1 VGSEQ
6 MTETDNGHYCK
17 MNNLDDAMDAM
28 IKQMLD
34 QDGSVKGFTAEAE
47 YKGRKFSIEVKE
59 I

>member
-1 VGSEQ
+1 
-6 MTETDNGHYCK
+6 MTETINGHYRK
-17 MNNLDDAMDAM
+17 IDNLDDAMDAM